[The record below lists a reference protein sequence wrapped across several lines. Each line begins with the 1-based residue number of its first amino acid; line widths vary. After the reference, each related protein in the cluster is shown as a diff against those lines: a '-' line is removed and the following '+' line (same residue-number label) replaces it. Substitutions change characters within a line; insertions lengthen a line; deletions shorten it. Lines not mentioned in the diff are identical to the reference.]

1 MLFLKT
7 FKDAKFVVDGN
18 ALVANKRV
26 GNSAAEMTARD
37 AAGDASEHG
46 AERRA
51 GARSRA
57 ARS

>member
-1 MLFLKT
+1 M
-7 FKDAKFVVDGN
+7 VDGN

-46 AERRA
+46 AERGA
-51 GARSRA
+51 GARSGA